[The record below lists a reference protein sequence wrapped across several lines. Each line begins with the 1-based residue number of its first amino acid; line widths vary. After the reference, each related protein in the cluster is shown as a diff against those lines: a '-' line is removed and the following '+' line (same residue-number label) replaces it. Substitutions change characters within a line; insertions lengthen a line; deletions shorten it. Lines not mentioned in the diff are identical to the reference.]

1 MAWSVGGTEPEPPA
15 HAFRALW
22 DTGATISVISQ
33 TVVDDCDLKP
43 IAPVEVHG
51 VHGPSMTFAFLV
63 NLRLPNK
70 VMIPGLLVTLG
81 VLKDADVLIGMDII
95 TKGDFAVTNSGGRTK
110 FTFRMPSLGGID
122 FTEEG

>member
-1 MAWSVGGTEPEPPA
+1 MAWSVGGAEPEPPA

-95 TKGDFAVTNSGGRTK
+95 TKGDFAVTNFGGRTT

-122 FTEEG
+122 FMEDE